1 MKNDVLLKSNLKCL
15 RLPTMFR
22 EHEKIARQCAT
33 ENKDYCKF
41 LEELSSLEVTE
52 RFARANSR
60 RVHQAGFPI
69 SKELSDFI
77 FSQSPSVNKKRIL
90 DLYKGE
96 FIRKQENIVFVGPP
110 GVGKTHLSIAI
121 GREACRRGFKVK
133 YFTAAGL
140 VNDYVEARAER
151 EVKRLEAHIKTKHLI
166 IVDELGY
173 IPFSQAG
180 SESLFG
186 FFSQCYEQT
195 SVIITTNLPF
205 SEWPQIFSGDE
216 RLAGAL
222 LDRLTHRIHIVEMNE
237 DSYRL
242 KNSLK
247 VKV

>member
-1 MKNDVLLKSNLKCL
+1 ML
-15 RLPTMFR
+15 RD
-22 EHEKIARQCAT
+22 HEKIARQCGR
-33 ENKDYCKF
+33 ENKDYGKF

-52 RFARANSR
+52 RHSRANTR
-60 RVHQAGFPI
+60 RIHQATFPVT
-69 SKELSDFI
+69 KELSDFS

-90 DLYKGE
+90 DLYKCD
-96 FIRKQENIVFVGPP
+96 FVRKKENIVFVGPP
-110 GVGKTHLSIAI
+110 GVGKTHLSISI

-151 EVKRLEAHIKTKHLI
+151 EVKRLENHVKSKHLI

-222 LDRLTHRIHIVEMNE
+222 LDRLTHRIHIVEING

-247 VKV
+247 ND